1 VTSSNTGAAPT
12 DVRNY
17 GSANVGTIDVR
28 GDVDLDSTN
37 SRLVHI
43 ANNGTFGNINVQGL
57 TTTNTVPGPQ
67 TGTKTD
73 LIPGSES
80 FVRILSPFTD
90 AGFVPNATT
99 GQKLVQNYDP
109 DGAAGALND
118 TYFVTKSD
126 VAAGAQVY
134 DIATG
139 KMVAAKEGDRVPALT
154 GGLPVIDSFGNVLY
168 RQNTALFEGKTQTVP
183 TFGPDVVTIVSGNR
197 GTLDGVFNNFGRID
211 ISGLLGAQQKTTGSI
226 TWSDSVDMNF
236 GGVTVNSSGNSN
248 QNVIGTIGTVGQIT
262 VNNTSGATSDLVF
275 SGVIGSPNGSVSNT
289 NAGTAQVGLT
299 GVTAG
304 GFEDVRFAQINGNA
318 NFNNIIHATEVKNGV
333 SVTTVAGSGNGQ
345 GTGTVSPSILFDSR
359 ILLDNGTSEAAQTA
373 LLSLNTG
380 MTNSQIQFA
389 NNAGIIVNDG
399 PNTGNGSAIGAIA
412 LSSDYV
418 RFDGTLSAKTIGA
431 ITLTGGKGIASNSD
445 TGVSFTGSILG
456 NTVGAIT
463 GSASEGNV
471 VFAPTTLTGLFTNN
485 TVTGTTAHANVAGI
499 TLTTAGTNNGG
510 DITLGNASQTYNA
523 NIGDVTLT
531 AGHKLF
537 LSQAGTVIDNPGN
550 VAINLVTT
558 GNVGNVAATTTTGN
572 IANQLTI
579 QGNVGNIT
587 YTAGAAVVDKAD
599 QYGGA
604 VGDLARWGNITAT
617 QTIWGTRGVTTMETA
632 GQKADGTAATLDFTV
647 NNVAYKLLPG
657 GTIDATVN
665 YAGASTATGDAF
677 IAKTGGGNATIAY
690 NIIGNDD
697 NVDGVL
703 AISEIGH
710 GGNASVNSISGD
722 LSFTGGTNLTDYTH
736 VATLGNVALS
746 TGTYAQAS
754 GLIGTG
760 QKGDIALA
768 FNDLPGGVAS
778 GGFEGMV
785 GNLTATTTGGNIS
798 FNASRF
804 DGKVGNVTLTTG
816 AVAHT
821 AGTANTVGNITTGLV
836 DFNVGQG
843 LVKLTVTDIGAINAS
858 FRADGPQAATG
869 NGFEFMSAQG
879 AINATVAAGWY
890 DANNNG
896 LFTADEFGRT
906 GDLSFV
912 SSGGALN
919 ITLNS
924 DKYVSDLEQSVIGNV
939 TATNKAYI
947 DVKNG
952 ADDQIGTGLTAL
964 GSTIAGATGAITITG
979 AGTQVGAV
987 GNLVGNTDIGLITH
1001 NGLFGDLGTA
1011 TFKTTQYFDL
1021 DTNPNSTTEAAK
1033 LLGDGDIAIGDG
1045 FFNNGVGGALVVNG
1059 KHGLATYAVTEA
1071 GNITGSAIY
1080 GGAATGADSLMA
1092 DSVRGN
1098 ISLDVWLQD
1107 ADRDASGN
1115 ITASEYGTHGTSKL
1129 NTTSGGDIALALGT
1143 DQNNAAVVARNL
1155 VSQFTFGAVT
1165 ATAADRY
1172 TSTSATAGDVLA
1184 DAGNITITGAGND
1197 ATNGAASLATTLG
1210 TGITGNRGT
1219 VESLTANTTR
1229 GTITVNGNFGGLGDQ
1244 ALTVTRYLD
1253 VNGANTNTF
1262 AGSIAYNP
1270 SIWGTHG
1277 TATLRTTDSG
1287 FVGSGSPTGGAIT
1300 GSATFGGSLAAGKT
1314 VSVDAATQRASITLD
1329 VLARGYDLNGDGLI
1343 TDGVTNNVPGDFE
1356 FAKVGNVVAETTNAG
1371 DVTLGVGTATSNG
1384 STIGSSIGNV
1394 LVTANDDIYTPVAN
1408 AADTATNLAVGT
1420 VIGKSSLPIGGTVG
1434 DITIAVNT
1442 GLATLRG
1449 NFGNLGAVAIT
1460 TGTYTD
1466 ASGVGGVSGIQ
1477 AAGSIA
1483 LGTVAGGPTTVADTA
1498 GFSTLNIAGTYND
1511 SVLTVSEGGTITGA
1525 VYVAGSGGKSWTLN
1539 SAQGGINTSFIA
1551 GFDADGRDI
1560 TGKLP
1565 TDVGYDAANIISTS
1579 EAGTIGNIVATS
1591 NNYGNV
1597 TIGVGGRQSSS
1608 VVGNVTVTTGDTAK
1622 VVAEGNDTFVGTSG
1636 NAKITGLSGAGLGSV
1651 GTLNAS
1657 VQTGVAT
1664 LDGTFGGVAG
1674 ANYTTNAYVD
1684 ADTAVGAGEES
1695 VVIRSGDILL
1705 GAQIWGSHGTLNLT
1719 TVDSSKLAAGKSAL
1733 PGTVGETG
1741 TIGGSVAFSG
1751 GLASGVTAGV
1761 VAKTDRGAI
1770 DVDIIAG
1777 IDEGDI
1783 LDVLVNPAAN
1793 VAYAGGEAGTV
1804 GSVSLTSTDGN
1815 ITATLDI
1822 ANVGSSFGGV
1832 TLTTGATYQAKAE
1845 AADVLISSG
1854 AILINSGL
1862 AQNWGNLRDVTASAA
1877 AGNVTFTGTNYIN
1890 VGAISLTAGTYI
1902 DTDTAV
1908 GAGEAAVGL
1917 ASGSVSATLQA
1928 YGTHGTVTLN
1938 TVAPAVDVASTG
1950 TITGNL
1956 TFGGTLSSGTQSVV
1970 ATSES
1975 GNIGVNVTAK
1985 VDGFLAAALPTV
1997 QANAGQTA
2005 ALNYTGV
2012 TGAIDLTSSH
2022 GDITSTLNT
2031 EFVAGVSGAADRVGT
2046 IGNVTAL
2053 TGSLFT
2059 VTGDATDAPA
2069 VLTGDIT
2076 ITGNS
2081 FGKVGNITGTVST
2094 GTATLTGDFDRT
2106 VGNIALSAGSYTDN
2120 DTAPGAGEPAVVVAA
2135 GSVVHSAQYGFLIN
2149 TNTTI
2154 GTVTLAATGSTSN
2167 GGVAG
2172 NITESSS
2179 LYGGWDTI
2187 PPVVGQPS
2195 AAFTAAGI
2203 DAGEVSVTTMGAY
2216 KATVTDGTI
2225 DFNLDSTTAGTG
2237 GQGFGAKL
2245 SDVTLSTTGANGGAI
2260 NIGAAGFFSEV
2271 SNITASAAKGNI
2283 TQTGTLQAQ
2292 TISNV
2297 TLRATDGNV
2306 AVGGG
2311 YLMNFADATNSR
2323 TANASISGLTFQ
2335 ADNGNVTLTGTIG
2348 ENINYSSANLVPSG
2362 TGADNRTASITNV
2375 NLVASNGA
2383 ADALAADGNVTI
2395 SGLIGGA
2402 DVTRIDQL
2410 GLVAGNTVD
2419 DVTKFDSSGGNSNI
2433 QAWNIGK
2440 ISTTGTATFTNGT
2453 GVTNILADDSTTTRT
2468 RNGSVDYRNSLTFVA
2483 INSSATTPG
2492 IGSVL
2497 NKIDELSFGGALI
2510 GGANSLTTGASS
2522 EVRASVIGNIAVNAA
2537 VDPTSTTVFSVTNF
2551 DVAATP
2557 QTGEFIAQ
2565 NAGAAALS
2573 KYNQI
2578 SAFSIGNVTINHNL
2592 QGASVGSA
2600 VFSGSNAFVAGGKM
2614 GNITITS
2621 TVKGG
2626 VQAPM
2631 FNAAA
2636 NGNAWFNVG
2645 DINGTL
2651 NAANTAAA
2659 YAAITTDGAALV
2671 AIPTAK
2677 LAVGNVTVDVGS
2689 SYVPPAIQNGDIGNA
2704 GGGNGGGFAVAVG
2717 VDVNAAGNFF
2727 SAAAANAVLI
2737 DATRALHGSAGLVSI
2752 ANAAIRPDNDTKG
2765 AAPTGTAAPGV
2776 VVVAGDG
2783 TAADDIL
2790 DIVNELV
2797 PAGVVPVED
2806 GEYYTVGD
2814 PNAGNDADA
2823 NDVVVYVL

>member
-1 VTSSNTGAAPT
+1 MAKRTKKVKSSRSNLRVETLEQRQLLATIVAGSGTEVASNQLLNGGIYDQILMTGASVTVSADPGEVVRVSFLDQGGDIVQAEFAGKGTMTVSLEDVKTAASAGYTNKNPDQFLNGQKVNYIQGLASITIDKPELNTNLGVYAAGILQNPGFFTGQAKQGDNGLADIARVILVGSPQNEAGYSNMGGIRMGGAVFSAETGVVGIRGENVAIQDIVAIGDIDAKGSGVPTLMFNTNSQIQTVFVRGGDLKQTNGTSFDTFGAGNGGAPGGSPGNPTNITLGGFSFFNSTDGSTSAGVKLWATPVDQAAIRNATVEQRTNIAGDWVFDWTNVQGVKVTQNGVDVSSVYGGDWLAKGGVQASLDYAFERRTFMGGITIKGDLPANLEINVADATNVTFENNVYGRFIADGFGASLDSITIKGNLDGAILVRGLDRTGTQGGDSQVNMIGSLLVEGSAGAFTDVRAEQIGSVTVRNNFSGIVSTNVTQFNGATTDNTWNGTAKTATGYVDVEGTIGDVSIGYNAAGASTGGSIINGTIQGMSGIGNVKVGGDIWGSSPGTAVFVTSSNPGAAPT

-275 SGVIGSPNGSVSNT
+275 SGVIGSPNGSVSNS

-485 TVTGTTAHANVAGI
+485 TVTGTTARANVAGI

-572 IANQLTI
+572 IANQLTV

-1115 ITASEYGTHGTSKL
+1115 ITASEYGTHGTTKL

-1143 DQNNAAVVARNL
+1143 DQNNAAVLARNL

-1172 TSTSATAGDVLA
+1172 TSTSATATDAIADV
-1184 DAGNITITGAGND
+1184 GNITITGAGAD
-1197 ATNGAASLATTLG
+1197 ATNGAASIATTLG

-1253 VNGANTNTF
+1253 VNGANTNTI

-1277 TATLRTTDSG
+1277 TATLRTTDTG

-1314 VSVDAATQRASITLD
+1314 VSVDAATQRANITLD

-1371 DVTLGVGTATSNG
+1371 DINLGIGTATSNA

-1408 AADTATNLAVGT
+1408 AADTATNLAVAT
-1420 VIGKSSLPIGGTVG
+1420 VTGKSSLPIGGTVG

-1442 GLATLRG
+1442 GLATLTG

-1466 ASGVGGVSGIQ
+1466 ASGVGGVSVLQ
-1477 AAGSIA
+1477 SAGSIA
-1483 LGTVAGGPTTVADTA
+1483 LGTVAATATSDGRYGRVHDAEHRWYLQRLGPHRFGNGHDH
-1498 GFSTLNIAGTYND
+1498 GFGLCRRQRWQELDAELRPGWHQHRLHRRLRRRRFRWCSD
-1511 SVLTVSEGGTITGA
+1511 HR
-1525 VYVAGSGGKSWTLN
+1525 GSG
-1539 SAQGGINTSFIA
+1539 
-1551 GFDADGRDI
+1551 
-1560 TGKLP
+1560 
-1565 TDVGYDAANIISTS
+1565 
-1579 EAGTIGNIVATS
+1579 
-1591 NNYGNV
+1591 
-1597 TIGVGGRQSSS
+1597 
-1608 VVGNVTVTTGDTAK
+1608 
-1622 VVAEGNDTFVGTSG
+1622 
-1636 NAKITGLSGAGLGSV
+1636 
-1651 GTLNAS
+1651 
-1657 VQTGVAT
+1657 
-1664 LDGTFGGVAG
+1664 
-1674 ANYTTNAYVD
+1674 
-1684 ADTAVGAGEES
+1684 
-1695 VVIRSGDILL
+1695 
-1705 GAQIWGSHGTLNLT
+1705 
-1719 TVDSSKLAAGKSAL
+1719 
-1733 PGTVGETG
+1733 
-1741 TIGGSVAFSG
+1741 
-1751 GLASGVTAGV
+1751 
-1761 VAKTDRGAI
+1761 
-1770 DVDIIAG
+1770 
-1777 IDEGDI
+1777 
-1783 LDVLVNPAAN
+1783 
-1793 VAYAGGEAGTV
+1793 
-1804 GSVSLTSTDGN
+1804 
-1815 ITATLDI
+1815 
-1822 ANVGSSFGGV
+1822 
-1832 TLTTGATYQAKAE
+1832 
-1845 AADVLISSG
+1845 
-1854 AILINSGL
+1854 
-1862 AQNWGNLRDVTASAA
+1862 
-1877 AGNVTFTGTNYIN
+1877 
-1890 VGAISLTAGTYI
+1890 
-1902 DTDTAV
+1902 
-1908 GAGEAAVGL
+1908 
-1917 ASGSVSATLQA
+1917 
-1928 YGTHGTVTLN
+1928 
-1938 TVAPAVDVASTG
+1938 
-1950 TITGNL
+1950 
-1956 TFGGTLSSGTQSVV
+1956 
-1970 ATSES
+1970 
-1975 GNIGVNVTAK
+1975 
-1985 VDGFLAAALPTV
+1985 
-1997 QANAGQTA
+1997 
-2005 ALNYTGV
+2005 
-2012 TGAIDLTSSH
+2012 
-2022 GDITSTLNT
+2022 
-2031 EFVAGVSGAADRVGT
+2031 
-2046 IGNVTAL
+2046 
-2053 TGSLFT
+2053 
-2059 VTGDATDAPA
+2059 
-2069 VLTGDIT
+2069 
-2076 ITGNS
+2076 
-2081 FGKVGNITGTVST
+2081 
-2094 GTATLTGDFDRT
+2094 FDRC
-2106 VGNIALSAGSYTDN
+2106 DHRH
-2120 DTAPGAGEPAVVVAA
+2120 E
-2135 GSVVHSAQYGFLIN
+2135 Q
-2149 TNTTI
+2149 
-2154 GTVTLAATGSTSN
+2154 
-2167 GGVAG
+2167 
-2172 NITESSS
+2172 
-2179 LYGGWDTI
+2179 
-2187 PPVVGQPS
+2187 QP
-2195 AAFTAAGI
+2195 
-2203 DAGEVSVTTMGAY
+2203 
-2216 KATVTDGTI
+2216 
-2225 DFNLDSTTAGTG
+2225 
-2237 GQGFGAKL
+2237 
-2245 SDVTLSTTGANGGAI
+2245 
-2260 NIGAAGFFSEV
+2260 
-2271 SNITASAAKGNI
+2271 
-2283 TQTGTLQAQ
+2283 
-2292 TISNV
+2292 
-2297 TLRATDGNV
+2297 R
-2306 AVGGG
+2306 
-2311 YLMNFADATNSR
+2311 
-2323 TANASISGLTFQ
+2323 
-2335 ADNGNVTLTGTIG
+2335 
-2348 ENINYSSANLVPSG
+2348 
-2362 TGADNRTASITNV
+2362 
-2375 NLVASNGA
+2375 
-2383 ADALAADGNVTI
+2383 
-2395 SGLIGGA
+2395 
-2402 DVTRIDQL
+2402 
-2410 GLVAGNTVD
+2410 
-2419 DVTKFDSSGGNSNI
+2419 
-2433 QAWNIGK
+2433 
-2440 ISTTGTATFTNGT
+2440 
-2453 GVTNILADDSTTTRT
+2453 
-2468 RNGSVDYRNSLTFVA
+2468 
-2483 INSSATTPG
+2483 
-2492 IGSVL
+2492 
-2497 NKIDELSFGGALI
+2497 
-2510 GGANSLTTGASS
+2510 
-2522 EVRASVIGNIAVNAA
+2522 
-2537 VDPTSTTVFSVTNF
+2537 
-2551 DVAATP
+2551 
-2557 QTGEFIAQ
+2557 
-2565 NAGAAALS
+2565 
-2573 KYNQI
+2573 
-2578 SAFSIGNVTINHNL
+2578 
-2592 QGASVGSA
+2592 
-2600 VFSGSNAFVAGGKM
+2600 
-2614 GNITITS
+2614 
-2621 TVKGG
+2621 
-2626 VQAPM
+2626 
-2631 FNAAA
+2631 
-2636 NGNAWFNVG
+2636 
-2645 DINGTL
+2645 
-2651 NAANTAAA
+2651 
-2659 YAAITTDGAALV
+2659 
-2671 AIPTAK
+2671 
-2677 LAVGNVTVDVGS
+2677 
-2689 SYVPPAIQNGDIGNA
+2689 
-2704 GGGNGGGFAVAVG
+2704 
-2717 VDVNAAGNFF
+2717 
-2727 SAAAANAVLI
+2727 
-2737 DATRALHGSAGLVSI
+2737 
-2752 ANAAIRPDNDTKG
+2752 
-2765 AAPTGTAAPGV
+2765 
-2776 VVVAGDG
+2776 
-2783 TAADDIL
+2783 
-2790 DIVNELV
+2790 
-2797 PAGVVPVED
+2797 
-2806 GEYYTVGD
+2806 
-2814 PNAGNDADA
+2814 
-2823 NDVVVYVL
+2823 